1 MTGPKTTP
9 GASASILSITLQA
22 TDGIIISSD
31 SNGVVRVWDISTG
44 HCKESFQTPAK
55 DPKYSDAQLINNRLI
70 YIWCPRNKIYLQDVD
85 ITKGGTRGP
94 GYIKGY
100 GDEFNLVQDVK
111 ISGDGSRIFCL
122 EWISIKAW
130 SVVTGEVV
138 GKVEFGHQPSA
149 VLLTV
154 DGSRAWAH
162 SRGMGSQG
170 WDFGTMGS
178 PPAQLPNVPLLPP
191 NSVKQWDVL
200 RFRITDTVTGN
211 VVFHLAG
218 RFGNPVHSQ
227 WDGQYLVAGYKS
239 GEVLILDFNNTFPL
253 Y

>member
-31 SNGVVRVWDISTG
+31 SKGVVGVWDISTG
-44 HCKESFQTPAK
+44 HCKESFQTQAK
-55 DPKYSDAQLINNRLI
+55 DPNYSDAQLINNRLI
-70 YIWCPRNKIYLQDVD
+70 YIWYLWNKIYLQDVD
-85 ITKGGTRGP
+85 ITSGTRGP
-94 GYIKGY
+94 GDIKGY
-100 GDEFNLVQDVK
+100 EGRFVLVQDVK

-122 EWISIKAW
+122 QWTSIQAW

-138 GKVEFGHQPSA
+138 GKVEFGHHIFA

-162 SRGMGSQG
+162 SQGMRSQG

-178 PPAQLPNVPLLPP
+178 PPVQLPNVPLLPP
-191 NSVKQWDVL
+191 NSAKQWDVL

-211 VVFHLAG
+211 VVFHLTG

-227 WDGQYLVAGYKS
+227 WDGRYLVAGYES
-239 GEVLILDFNNTFPL
+239 GEVLILDFIP
-253 Y
+253 